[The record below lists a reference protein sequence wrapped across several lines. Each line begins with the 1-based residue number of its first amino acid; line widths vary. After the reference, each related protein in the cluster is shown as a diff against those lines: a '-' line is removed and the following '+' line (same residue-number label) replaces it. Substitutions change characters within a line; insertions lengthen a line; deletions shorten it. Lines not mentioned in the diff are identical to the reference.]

1 MDLYLRGRGVDKA
14 VLLEGGRKRLLFK
27 SKLFVGVQKQ
37 SQQKK
42 TRESAI
48 ADLELILQPF
58 QAITS
63 FQYYYYYYYYDY
75 YDYYYYYYT
84 HIHTHTSKYQQFSS
98 FSHIGRVGCRKGWMG
113 GFINILVMYKKAVGI
128 GGV

>member
-1 MDLYLRGRGVDKA
+1 M
-14 VLLEGGRKRLLFK
+14 
-27 SKLFVGVQKQ
+27 QKQ

-75 YDYYYYYYT
+75 YDYYYYYT
-84 HIHTHTSKYQQFSS
+84 HTYTHTSKYQQFSS

-113 GFINILVMYKKAVGI
+113 GLQNGWMGGFINMLVMYKKAVGI

>member
-75 YDYYYYYYT
+75 YDYYYYYTHTYT
-84 HIHTHTSKYQQFSS
+84 HTHPSISNLVASRTLAVWVAGK
-98 FSHIGRVGCRKGWMG
+98 GGWVGCRMG
-113 GFINILVMYKKAVGI
+113 GWVDSLIC
-128 GGV
+128 